1 MSPEPAD
8 ISSHHFRDAS
18 HGSAEADSLAA
29 ELSLIREVFRRLQA
43 RARQIEAIQHER
55 RGAGTG
61 AAPAVRS
68 AWVTLTR
75 RPESRSQATTEAEEP
90 STSRHV
96 AIGMVLPHSAR
107 YKVTDACPDSQ
118 IDSDRLFDR
127 EVYPRRRRSSYNAR
141 PGASNSLMSE
151 NASEI
156 RARRARDQIS
166 SLAANPPR
174 SSDDWPPDRRD
185 LGTSSHGRASP
196 VGEPLFTPAD
206 WSLPSFRGSTATR
219 EQDSASTARPQNERS
234 RPTPLEPQ
242 VRDPFDSW
250 SPPDL
255 WFSPDDGPQ
264 HNSFRRPRGTPRRT
278 LNELLAH
285 PNEFHNRP
293 EIYDRSDPL
302 TLLPDPA
309 HQPRDTQGWFIPAPA
324 PAAQPHVRPPSTV
337 NARRDY
343 TMRYDTYDAAS
354 DAESAVW
361 RRFHPREPAAS
372 NARRANADR
381 DTDSFS
387 TDGLEANSRRRLSR
401 VLALRSMRGDPV
413 PEREMPPSRS
423 PTRTAAPA
431 SRVFDHDPLPDND
444 NLHYDAREELRAS
457 MAMPSLFDSPSRPA
471 SRAAPSTTATLRRPP
486 TARPTATRG
495 TAARSST
502 SSRFNLDS
510 FHQGPFRATIQ
521 RSLAL
526 QNQQRY
532 GAQSSRE
539 SDAPSLPPLRFQRS
553 RDEHLVS
560 ATH

>member
-185 LGTSSHGRASP
+185 FGHQQSWT
-196 VGEPLFTPAD
+196 GE
-206 WSLPSFRGSTATR
+206 SCR
-219 EQDSASTARPQNERS
+219 
-234 RPTPLEPQ
+234 
-242 VRDPFDSW
+242 
-250 SPPDL
+250 
-255 WFSPDDGPQ
+255 
-264 HNSFRRPRGTPRRT
+264 
-278 LNELLAH
+278 
-285 PNEFHNRP
+285 
-293 EIYDRSDPL
+293 
-302 TLLPDPA
+302 
-309 HQPRDTQGWFIPAPA
+309 
-324 PAAQPHVRPPSTV
+324 
-337 NARRDY
+337 
-343 TMRYDTYDAAS
+343 
-354 DAESAVW
+354 
-361 RRFHPREPAAS
+361 
-372 NARRANADR
+372 
-381 DTDSFS
+381 
-387 TDGLEANSRRRLSR
+387 
-401 VLALRSMRGDPV
+401 
-413 PEREMPPSRS
+413 
-423 PTRTAAPA
+423 
-431 SRVFDHDPLPDND
+431 
-444 NLHYDAREELRAS
+444 
-457 MAMPSLFDSPSRPA
+457 
-471 SRAAPSTTATLRRPP
+471 
-486 TARPTATRG
+486 
-495 TAARSST
+495 
-502 SSRFNLDS
+502 
-510 FHQGPFRATIQ
+510 
-521 RSLAL
+521 
-526 QNQQRY
+526 
-532 GAQSSRE
+532 
-539 SDAPSLPPLRFQRS
+539 
-553 RDEHLVS
+553 
-560 ATH
+560 